1 MNLPVE
7 VEAEA
12 PYLSVFPVIATRLEE
27 KQVVLFLGMRHT
39 ACLAE
44 DVCFV
49 RLATINRGLLGYLD
63 ALSGDKRGELAL
75 REAIRRANASGFAID
90 ALDGRALLAQLMV
103 ERGDRGG
110 AWREL
115 EHVLQQAQS
124 LRYARVRSEAREM
137 LDALRAK
144 VGPASSKRSP

>member
-1 MNLPVE
+1 
-7 VEAEA
+7 
-12 PYLSVFPVIATRLEE
+12 
-27 KQVVLFLGMRHT
+27 
-39 ACLAE
+39 
-44 DVCFV
+44 
-49 RLATINRGLLGYLD
+49 
-63 ALSGDKRGELAL
+63 
-75 REAIRRANASGFAID
+75 
-90 ALDGRALLAQLMV
+90 MV